1 MVLKPAEQTPL
12 SALAVAVLAEEA
24 GFPAGVLSILTGDA
38 DDAPAIGAEMTSSPL
53 VSKVAFT
60 GSNEVGKL
68 LMAQCAKGLK
78 KIALELGG
86 NAPFIVFDD
95 ADLDEA
101 VAGDAAEQVP
111 ELRQTCIT
119 ANRILVQEAIY
130 DDYLERL
137 VAGVTRLKVGAGVEP
152 EVKVGPLIDEPALA
166 KVERHVADA
175 VDGGAELH
183 LGGERHDLGRTFF
196 QPTVLTGIMPRWRSV
211 SRRPSARSPRSRA
224 SPRR

>member
-166 KVERHVADA
+166 KVDHVADA